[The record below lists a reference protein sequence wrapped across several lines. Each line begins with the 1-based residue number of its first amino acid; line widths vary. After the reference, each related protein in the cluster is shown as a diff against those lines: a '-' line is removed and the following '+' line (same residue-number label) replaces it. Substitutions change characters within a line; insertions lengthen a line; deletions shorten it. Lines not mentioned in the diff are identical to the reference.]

1 MRRKEILF
9 KQLSFIIGILIVLSF
24 IEGKEITLP
33 IRSEIRL
40 SRSWGDETRSSSEL
54 IIQQE
59 LNEIHFTFF
68 SDNL

>member
-1 MRRKEILF
+1 
-9 KQLSFIIGILIVLSF
+9 
-24 IEGKEITLP
+24 LP